1 MRMALAL
8 LFLLLFSM
16 AYNSP
21 ILLYPLFP
29 SLNPCTTADVISS
42 TGRMLFI
49 ADLHIRD
56 LEKPD
61 PAFKEVGGFARKE
74 GIPDIVVA
82 GDFFNRPEAFYA
94 LQREGGPFTA
104 MRDAL
109 GLADERLFVIIGSPV
124 HDPQDIKAG
133 IHGKVAVLGRCAVF
147 DINGTRIVAYHGDHM
162 SRHGSIGFA
171 VSYVT
176 RRLFLERTW
185 KALAGID
192 KDVTVITGH
201 THVSGVNEKARAA
214 NPGGWKKIPLFKPPL
229 GRGIMVDEKGVKQ
242 VDIVSL

>member
-104 MRDAL
+104 MR
-109 GLADERLFVIIGSPV
+109 EIGR
-124 HDPQDIKAG
+124 A
-133 IHGKVAVLGRCAVF
+133 
-147 DINGTRIVAYHGDHM
+147 
-162 SRHGSIGFA
+162 
-171 VSYVT
+171 
-176 RRLFLERTW
+176 
-185 KALAGID
+185 
-192 KDVTVITGH
+192 
-201 THVSGVNEKARAA
+201 HV
-214 NPGGWKKIPLFKPPL
+214 
-229 GRGIMVDEKGVKQ
+229 
-242 VDIVSL
+242 